1 MGTDRQLPVERFL
14 PLRPVEFD
22 VLLSLAAGER
32 HGYGIIQDA
41 EARGH
46 MIAPDVTELLPEL
59 TLAQLWDL
67 TAEEVARNVHA
78 HPTLSEALKE
88 VAHGI
93 SGHMI
98 NF

>member
-1 MGTDRQLPVERFL
+1 MTPAAASGPGQ
-14 PLRPVEFD
+14 RPAY
-22 VLLSLAAGER
+22 L
-32 HGYGIIQDA
+32 
-41 EARGH
+41 
-46 MIAPDVTELLPEL
+46 
-59 TLAQLWDL
+59 L

>member
-1 MGTDRQLPVERFL
+1 MVAD
-14 PLRPVEFD
+14 
-22 VLLSLAAGER
+22 AKYGEIL
-32 HGYGIIQDA
+32 GL
-41 EARGH
+41 H
-46 MIAPDVTELLPEL
+46 MIGPDVTELLPEL

-78 HPTLSEALKE
+78 HPTLSEALKD

-98 NF
+98 NL